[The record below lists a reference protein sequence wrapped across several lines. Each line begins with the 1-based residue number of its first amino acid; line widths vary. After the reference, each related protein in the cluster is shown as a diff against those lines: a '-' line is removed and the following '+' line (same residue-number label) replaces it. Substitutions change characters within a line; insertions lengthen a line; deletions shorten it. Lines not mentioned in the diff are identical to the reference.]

1 MKLRIP
7 WWASS
12 PATVLVDGKPLP
24 AARVSSG
31 FLALKRRWHNETVRV
46 KLPKSLTV
54 SEIPDE
60 PETVAFLD
68 GPVVLAALSQVEHTL
83 IGDRSDP
90 SSLLVPDNEREWG
103 NMAAGLSD
111 ERAATRTEIQ
121 AAPRNRGR
129 AVHHILPRPAW
140 WGCIERRL
148 A

>member
-103 NMAAGLSD
+103 TWLQGYRTKGQPLGLRFRPLHEIVD
-111 ERAATRTEIQ
+111 EPYTTYF
-121 AAPRNRGR
+121 P
-129 AVHHILPRPAW
+129 VRPGGDA
-140 WGCIERRL
+140 
-148 A
+148 